1 MKIGSRAGDG
11 AEIHRTPGFDPQH
24 YTNWVWWHMLRIPTC
39 EIKRQHRKI
48 KTNLGFSR
56 AYLINS
62 PYSTPTPKKS
72 SEAYSQACQDKQKPQ
87 SANEESYMEENW
99 AALPA
104 LRQVQP
110 VSHVFKPLAL
120 VPVISNPHWVLPNMN
135 KIAILK
141 NDLFCFIH
149 TCFYSYISLCICV
162 QYQSTNLCC
171 REESSRS
178 PLIQTSVGQP
188 PRYQDSI
195 LSLAWLSWCLWSRIH
210 TKQFITVLC
219 DSIKTEAYKI
229 QGVGKSFKLFAILML
244 INLRWRI
251 RVSMKMATYTSATQ
265 II

>member
-1 MKIGSRAGDG
+1 MELKHTEPLVLILNTTQIGYGGTCLEFQHVKSRGNIGKSRLTWASQ
-11 AEIHRTPGFDPQH
+11 ELTSLTRHTPPLPQK
-24 YTNWVWWHMLRIPTC
+24 NP
-39 EIKRQHRKI
+39 
-48 KTNLGFSR
+48 
-56 AYLINS
+56 
-62 PYSTPTPKKS
+62 